1 MSSPPSTCFVP
12 PSTALCHVA
21 FACFPVLLLLLG
33 DHSGPRTVVS
43 AAAPGTTIDEG
54 RRKLSDPSEKAN
66 PPLAI
71 AAMAHVKTAQLGP
84 TDSPHFLFLAQHSVP
99 CPVKERKKTDNPR
112 EGWENGTPPPHR
124 DFKERSVM
132 R

>member
-1 MSSPPSTCFVP
+1 M
-12 PSTALCHVA
+12 CHVA
-21 FACFPVLLLLLG
+21 VACFPVLLLLLG

-71 AAMAHVKTAQLGP
+71 AAMAQVKTVQSTLGAGSLRAQCGRRGSAAGMEAIRDCTLG
-84 TDSPHFLFLAQHSVP
+84 LVL
-99 CPVKERKKTDNPR
+99 PVLPVR
-112 EGWENGTPPPHR
+112 
-124 DFKERSVM
+124 
-132 R
+132 